1 VSCPLRPDSW
11 IHNGA
16 QGAVPIP
23 TVHDELS
30 VESPEEQAE
39 EVVLFVE
46 ELLVDG
52 VKPAVGS
59 SSTRGFP
66 VHTASLS
73 SHYLRLMW
81 NSQAYWSYTVF
92 MDEPASVEATGA
104 PSFSADLSPLP
115 NALRHPRP
123 PLYAKEVFASIVG
136 YVINARRL

>member
-52 VKPAVGS
+52 VKSAVGS
-59 SSTRGFP
+59 SSTRGFT

-73 SHYLRLMW
+73 SHYLRLNW

-115 NALRHPRP
+115 NALRYPRP
-123 PLYAKEVFASIVG
+123 PVVHEGGSSPPLSAT
-136 YVINARRL
+136 